1 MTDIT
6 LPDLDRAIAFTIPE
20 QHARGRL
27 VRLGPVLDEILAAH
41 AYPPAIERL
50 LTEAL
55 TLTALMGATLKD
67 TSGQLT
73 IQTRSDSGV
82 IRLLVCDYR
91 GGELRGYIQY
101 DEDRLAELPAD
112 PTLFA
117 LFGQG
122 YLAITFDLAVTGERY
137 QGIVPLDGDTLSA
150 AAESYF
156 IQSEQIPSLLRV
168 GIAKGPD
175 GRTVA
180 GGLFLQHLPEGE
192 EGRERLHVKLDHP
205 EWEHVQALGE
215 TMQVEE
221 LADAALPLETL
232 VWRLFHEEQNVRV
245 SESPAIVRGCR
256 CSAEYIASVITK
268 FSVEE
273 RREMADAD
281 GLIQVDCAFCAK
293 KFPVPFDA
301 APAA

>member
-6 LPDLDRAIAFTIPE
+6 LPDLDRAIGFIIPE
-20 QHARGRL
+20 HHARGRL

-50 LTEAL
+50 LAEAL

-91 GGELRGYIQY
+91 GGELRGYVQY
-101 DEDRLAELPAD
+101 DEDRLAELPAE

-122 YLAITFDLAVTGERY
+122 YLAITFDLAMTDERY
-137 QGIVPLDGDTLSA
+137 QGIVPLDGDTLSS

-168 GIAKGPD
+168 GISK
-175 GRTVA
+175 GRT
-180 GGLFLQHLPEGE
+180 GG
-192 EGRERLHVKLDHP
+192 RSR
-205 EWEHVQALGE
+205 
-215 TMQVEE
+215 
-221 LADAALPLETL
+221 AACSFSTCPRARKGASGCTSSSTIRNGSMSRRWARRCRSRNWPTPRCR
-232 VWRLFHEEQNVRV
+232 WRLWYGGCSTR
-245 SESPAIVRGCR
+245 SRMSACRKAPPSCAAAAARRSISPASSRSSRSRNGAR
-256 CSAEYIASVITK
+256 W
-268 FSVEE
+268 
-273 RREMADAD
+273 RMPMA
-281 GLIQVDCAFCAK
+281 
-293 KFPVPFDA
+293 
-301 APAA
+301 